1 MIYTVTL
8 NPALDKTVQIADFS
22 VNTVNR
28 ISAVRCDAGGK
39 GINVS
44 KVIQSL
50 GGESV
55 AMGILAGHTGKQI
68 ENALTQMGIACRFLF
83 TQGETRTNLKII
95 DPSRHTNT
103 DINEP
108 GTPVSEELLQKILEN
123 LLKQLKNGDIVVL
136 SGSLPMGAPQD
147 LYQSWVAACKE
158 KGATVFLDADGP
170 RLRAGL
176 EGKPHWIKPN
186 LSELEQLAGRS
197 LCTEEEIIA
206 AGQALGLPWVAISMG
221 QAGALFLHEKEVYKG
236 WGIPVRVGSTVGAG
250 DSMVAALAYGMDK
263 KLDRSGMLRLA
274 MATAAANVMCDG
286 TQAADME
293 QIQTL
298 LPQAR
303 IERYV

>member
-68 ENALTQMGIACRFLF
+68 ENALTQQGISCRFLF

-95 DPSRHTNT
+95 DPSRRTNT

-108 GTPVSEELLQKILEN
+108 GTPVSEALLREIQDD
-123 LLKQLKNGDIVVL
+123 LLNGLKNGDIVVL

-147 LYQSWVAACKE
+147 LYKSWVTACRE
-158 KGATVFLDADGP
+158 KGAIVFLDADGE
-170 RLRAGL
+170 RLRLGI
-176 EGKPHWIKPN
+176 EGQPHWIKPN

-197 LCTEEEIIA
+197 LNTEEEIIA
-206 AGQALGLPWVAISMG
+206 AGQALELPWVVISMG
-221 QAGALFLHEKEVYKG
+221 QEGALFLHEGEVYKG
-236 WGIPVRVGSTVGAG
+236 WGIPVSVGSTVGAG
-250 DSMVAALAYGMDK
+250 DSMVAALAYGVDK
-263 KLDRSGMLRLA
+263 KLERSEMLPLA

-293 QIQTL
+293 QIQKL

-303 IERYV
+303 VERYV